1 MFDELASIFFF
12 SSAGGDA
19 DSYRA
24 AATKP
29 GTPAGSPSPAR
40 AAAGGSRCGSA
51 SQGFP
56 RPALSSTQLTFG
68 IQFVFPTRM
77 IPKIGITSFS
87 GKSSI
92 IIEGKYEK
100 SLTKHLEEAGLAVR
114 EVIAC
119 DRRILGFHWLD
130 KDRIK

>member
-29 GTPAGSPSPAR
+29 ETPAGSPSPAR

-56 RPALSSTQLTFG
+56 RPALSSRQLTFG
-68 IQFVFPTRM
+68 IQLYQAA
-77 IPKIGITSFS
+77 GS
-87 GKSSI
+87 
-92 IIEGKYEK
+92 EK
-100 SLTKHLEEAGLAVR
+100 GLCR
-114 EVIAC
+114 LQRDLPDCRLHTGHE
-119 DRRILGFHWLD
+119 RRRNAQVAYPEL
-130 KDRIK
+130 

>member
-24 AATKP
+24 AAIKP

-56 RPALSSTQLTFG
+56 RPALSSPQLTFG
-68 IQFVFPTRM
+68 MQFVFPTRM
-77 IPKIGITSFS
+77 IPKNRNYELFRKIFNHHRGKVRKEPDEALGRSWS
-87 GKSSI
+87 GSS
-92 IIEGKYEK
+92 G
-100 SLTKHLEEAGLAVR
+100 S
-114 EVIAC
+114 
-119 DRRILGFHWLD
+119 DRLRPKDLGFHWLD
-130 KDRIK
+130 KDRIN